1 MKDRPTSFEE
11 LPLVLTIEE
20 LAPLLNVGRNTVYEL
35 VRNGQIKSIKIGSQY
50 RILKQE
56 LQQYLGLPDQPP
68 RPDLPTIGS
77 LRRRRG
83 RHTVG

>member
-1 MKDRPTSFEE
+1 MEKRPTSFEE

-20 LAPLLNVGRNTVYEL
+20 LAPLLNVGKCTAYEL
-35 VRNGQIKSIKIGSQY
+35 VRSGQIKSIKIGSQY

-56 LQQYLGLPDQPP
+56 LRQYLGLPDQPP
-68 RPDLPTIGS
+68 QPELPTIGS

-83 RHTVG
+83 RQSVV

>member
-20 LAPLLNVGRNTVYEL
+20 LAPLLNVGKCTAYEL
-35 VRNGQIKSIKIGSQY
+35 VRSGQIKSIKIGSQY

-56 LQQYLGLPDQPP
+56 LQQYLGLPDQPSQP
-68 RPDLPTIGS
+68 ELPTIGS
-77 LRRRRG
+77 LRRRRA
-83 RHTVG
+83 RHSVG